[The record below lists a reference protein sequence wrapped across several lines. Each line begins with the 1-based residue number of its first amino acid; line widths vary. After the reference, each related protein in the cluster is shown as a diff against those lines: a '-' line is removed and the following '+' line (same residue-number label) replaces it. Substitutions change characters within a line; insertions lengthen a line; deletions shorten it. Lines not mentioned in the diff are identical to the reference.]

1 MTDLDLALEKEA
13 EGRRHDRR
21 CMIAIKNPVCAPLTP
36 VTGSYSWA
44 TPYPAFPGAL
54 SKPHCGESLN
64 QGLIRGSMKQII
76 ALLVS
81 SFAKHLKVGKNGGN
95 PSGFPPPFMTL
106 DDPLVCELLAF

>member
-1 MTDLDLALEKEA
+1 MGIGKGLFFYFLSLWEMILSLDLALEKEA

-21 CMIAIKNPVCAPLTP
+21 CMIAIKIPVCAPLTP

-64 QGLIRGSMKQII
+64 RGLIRGEYETDIVKSKGG
-76 ALLVS
+76 
-81 SFAKHLKVGKNGGN
+81 GKMGKAQR
-95 PSGFPPPFMTL
+95 FPTPFH
-106 DDPLVCELLAF
+106 DPG